1 MTAQKNLP
9 TVYDPKAVESK
20 WYDYWLTEKYFHAE
34 VDKDK
39 KPYSIVIPPPNVTGS
54 LHMGHALNNTLQ
66 DILIRWHRMLGEN
79 VVWIPGTDHAGIA
92 TQVVVE
98 RELAKEGKTRHDLGR
113 EAFIERVWQW
123 KEQYGNRIIE
133 QLQRLGTS
141 CDWDRE
147 RFTMDERCSRAVR
160 EVFVHLYEK
169 GLIYQGDF
177 IINWCP
183 RCLTAL
189 SDLEVEHNETGGRLH
204 YVRYSLADS
213 DESIMVAT
221 TRPETILGD
230 TGIAVHPEDERYRH
244 LIGRNALLPLLNRE
258 LPIIA
263 DDYVDPE
270 FGTGAV
276 KVTPAHDPNDFAMG
290 ERHNLPSVVVIDEK
304 GGMNENAGKYA
315 GMDRYECRQAILA
328 DLKTMG
334 FLVKVEEHTHA
345 VGHCSRCDTVVEP
358 MLSKQWFVKMQPL
371 AEPAMQV
378 VREGKIKFVPERF
391 ADTYLYWLENI
402 HDWCISRQLWWGHRI
417 PAWYCRDCGEV
428 LVAKEDPTQCGK
440 CGGKNLVQDPDVL
453 DTWFSSALWPFST
466 LGWPDETP
474 ELEHFYPTS
483 VLATGYDIIFF
494 WVARMIFMGLEF
506 RQEIPFHEVFINGLI
521 RDAEG
526 KKMSKSRGNTI
537 DPLGIIE
544 QYGTDTLRFT
554 LVTGSSPG
562 NDIRLF
568 TEKFEGIRNFA
579 NKIWNA
585 SRFVLMNQDDTD
597 AGLAVP
603 APEQLTLADK
613 WIIGRY
619 NFVAG
624 EITRLLARYDFSEA
638 SKTLYD
644 FIWNEYCDWYIELAK
659 PRLYG
664 KENAADRKTA
674 QAVLRYVL
682 SNTLKLLHPF
692 MPFITE
698 EIWQALPHDGE
709 SIMVSPWPEPEIASD
724 PAAEATMELCM
735 EVIKSIRSIRAEM
748 GVAPGK
754 KADVILQAAE
764 AGVYADLEAGLGYIE
779 QLGSA
784 AALTLTRTLAEKPRN
799 AAAAITRGVEIY
811 LPLKG
816 LIDIDKEIGRLES
829 ELATARAEIGRAAGK
844 LANTGFLAKAPAEV
858 VEKEKAKQAE
868 YQEKESKIKARI
880 RQLKEMA

>member
-1 MTAQKNLP
+1 MTEKMNLP

-20 WYDYWLTEKYFHAE
+20 WYEYWLKQKYFHAE
-34 VDKDK
+34 VEKDK

-66 DILIRWHRMLGEN
+66 DILIRWHRMLGDN
-79 VVWIPGTDHAGIA
+79 TIWIPGTDHAGIA

-98 RELAKEGKTRHDLGR
+98 RDLAKEGKTRHDLGR
-113 EAFIERVWQW
+113 EAFIERVWRW
-123 KEQYGNRIIE
+123 KEQYGNTIIK

-169 GLIYQGDF
+169 GLIYRGNF

-189 SDLEVEHNETGGRLH
+189 SDLEVEHNEIGGRLH
-204 YVRYSLADS
+204 YVRYPLENS
-213 DESIMVAT
+213 DEYIMVAT

-230 TGIAVHPEDERYRH
+230 TAVAVHPDDERYQHMVGRSAI
-244 LIGRNALLPLLNRE
+244 LPIIGRKLV
-258 LPIIA
+258 IIA
-263 DDYVDPE
+263 DDYVDPA

-290 ERHNLPSVVVIDEK
+290 TRHELPSVVVIDAN
-304 GGMNENAGKYA
+304 GVMNDNAGKYA
-315 GMDRYECRQAILA
+315 GMDRYECRKAILA
-328 DLKTMG
+328 DLEAMG
-334 FLVKVEEHTHA
+334 LLVKVEDHPHA
-345 VGHCSRCDTVVEP
+345 VGHCSRCDTVIEP
-358 MLSKQWFVKMQPL
+358 MLSKQWFVKMRPL

-378 VREGKIKFVPERF
+378 VRDGKIKFVPERF

-428 LVAKEDPTQCGK
+428 VVAKEDPMECGK
-440 CGGKNLVQDPDVL
+440 CGSRNLEQDPDVL

-474 ELEHFYPTS
+474 ELSHFYPTS

-506 RQEIPFHEVFINGLI
+506 RQDIPFHEVFINGLI

-537 DPLGIIE
+537 DPLEIID

-585 SRFVLMNQDDTD
+585 SRFVLMNLDGADFTRSQ
-597 AGLAVP
+597 
-603 APEQLTLADK
+603 PEPGQLTLADK
-613 WIIGRY
+613 WIISRY
-619 NFVAG
+619 NFIVA
-624 EITRLLARYDFSEA
+624 EVTRLLERYDFSEA

-644 FIWNEYCDWYIELAK
+644 FIWSEYCDWYIELAK

-664 KENAADRKTA
+664 KENAADRQTA
-674 QAVLRYVL
+674 QYVLWSVL

-698 EIWQALPHDGE
+698 EIWQALPHDGD
-709 SIMVSPWPEPEIASD
+709 SIMVSAWPTAQLPSD
-724 PAAEATMELCM
+724 PAAETTMSLAM
-735 EVIKSIRSIRAEM
+735 DVIKAIRSIRAEM
-748 GVAPGK
+748 GVGPGK
-754 KADVILQAAE
+754 KSDVILAAGDP
-764 AGVYADLEAGLGYIE
+764 AYGDLETGREYIE
-779 QLGSA
+779 QLGSVA
-784 AALTLTRTLAEKPRN
+784 GLTLTRELADKPRN
-799 AAAAITRGVEIY
+799 AASAVVRGVEIY

-816 LIDIDKEIGRLES
+816 LIDIGKEVDRLES
-829 ELATARAEIGRAAGK
+829 ELRTVAVEIERAAQK
-844 LANTGFLAKAPAEV
+844 LANAGFLAKAPAEV
-858 VEKEKAKQAE
+858 VEKEKEKQAE
-868 YQEKESKIKARI
+868 YQEKEVKIKARI
-880 RQLKEMA
+880 SQLKEMA